1 MNITRYFLVRAAVI
15 LISTL
20 VFMTL
25 CGCVSRYTEVKQIGV
40 MQLRTYWKGDN
51 IRWEGNTWLEKEE
64 MCPPSGVNCV
74 TAKSLFYQEYNGLM
88 WVAIDE
94 RNSPKSLPAMYFY
107 NSKTGAQISC
117 ADCTDFV
124 KHWAYNSGGSWLKD
138 GRFIMFTSQLKEKE
152 NGLLVAHVNT
162 AANTVTLRTV
172 KQNSD
177 EVIQS
182 LYGESVSPDQTG
194 FAWYECSPT
203 CTLYWLNEDY
213 TKILSEGTGCASG
226 DFEVYWKKG
235 TVGPLIGFS
244 AGTSKFE
251 KCRDVKG
258 VLKYPQLPWGF

>member
-1 MNITRYFLVRAAVI
+1 MNIKRCFFARQFCVVLSFLVFI
-15 LISTL
+15 L
-20 VFMTL
+20 L
-25 CGCVSRYTEVKQIGV
+25 CGCKSEHIEFEQIGV
-40 MQLRTYWKGDN
+40 MQHRKYWMVDTIDWG
-51 IRWEGNTWLEKEE
+51 GNSPLEREE

-74 TAKSLFYQEYNGLM
+74 TAKSLFHDEYNGLM

-94 RNSPKSLPAMYFY
+94 RNSPKSLPAIYFY
-107 NSKTGAQISC
+107 DSKTGAQITC
-117 ADCTDFV
+117 QDCGEFV
-124 KHWAYNSGGSWLKD
+124 KHWAYSSGVSWLKD
-138 GRFIMFTSQLKEKE
+138 GRFIIFTWQREGKES
-152 NGLLVAHVNT
+152 GLLVAHVNA
-162 AANTVTLRTV
+162 AANTVTLRVV
-172 KQNSD
+172 KQNSN

-194 FAWYECSPT
+194 FAWYECGPI

-235 TVGPLIGFS
+235 TVRPLIGFS